1 MYDGV
6 PSDEQRKKLRLSTMQ
21 MIVFGFM
28 FVILIGAVLLC
39 LPISN
44 VGGEIKF
51 IDALFSAT
59 SAVCVTGLMTVVP
72 ATQFTIFG
80 KIVILCLIQIGGL
93 GVVCCAMMFFI
104 IIGKR
109 ITVKERVIIQE
120 SYNLDTLSGLVHMI
134 IRIIKITIIVELVG
148 AVFFAFQF
156 IPEYGILTGMWY
168 ALFHAISAFCNAG
181 IDLIGGDSFA
191 PYMLNPIVNFTT
203 TTLIIIGGLGFP
215 VWIDLKKTI
224 ELYRKNKF
232 ELRKFPRKL
241 QLHSQIAIL
250 VTVTLIVSGTL
261 LYLALEWSN
270 PATLGDLEPLQKLM
284 VAFFQSVTTRT
295 AGFSTVNQGGLLEGT
310 AFLTCIFM
318 FIGGSPAGTAGGVKT
333 TTVFMLL
340 LTCRSVIRG
349 SKDTECFGRR
359 VPEENI
365 KTGLSIIIIAGTALI
380 TGVLLMCVFEDFQ
393 FIDILYEVC
402 SALGTVGLT
411 RGITPNL
418 DVVGKCVDIILMYIG
433 RLGPIT
439 MALAFGYRKNP
450 TMNLRELPTKRL
462 IVG

>member
-6 PSDEQRKKLRLSTMQ
+6 PSEEQRKKLRLSTMQ

-28 FVILIGAVLLC
+28 FVILIGAVLLY

-59 SAVCVTGLMTVVP
+59 SAVCVTGLMTVTP

-80 KIVILCLIQIGGL
+80 KVVLLCLIQVGGL
-93 GVVCCAMMFFI
+93 GVVCCTMMFFI

-134 IRIIKITIIVELVG
+134 IRIIKITILVELAG
-148 AVFFAFQF
+148 AIFFAFQF
-156 IPEYGILTGMWY
+156 IPEYGFITGLCY
-168 ALFHAISAFCNAG
+168 AIFHSISAFCNAG
-181 IDLIGGDSFA
+181 IDLIGGDSFSS
-191 PYMLNPIVNFTT
+191 YLLNPIVNLTT
-203 TTLIIIGGLGFP
+203 TALIIIGGLGFP
-215 VWIDLKKTI
+215 VWIDLKKNI

-241 QLHSQIAIL
+241 QLHSQIVIL
-250 VTVTLIVSGTL
+250 VTAILIVSGTVL
-261 LYLALEWSN
+261 FLALEWNN
-270 PATLGDLEPLQKLM
+270 PLTLGELEPLQKLM
-284 VAFFQSVTTRT
+284 AAFFQSVTTRT
-295 AGFSTVNQGGLLEGT
+295 AGFSTIDQGLLLDGT

-333 TTVFMLL
+333 TTIFMLL

-365 KTGLSIIIIAGTALI
+365 KTGLSIIIIAFVALI
-380 TGVLLMCVFEDFQ
+380 SGVLLMCVFEDFQ

-418 DVVGKCVDIILMYIG
+418 DLVGKCVDMILMYIG

-439 MALAFGYRKNP
+439 MALAFGYKKNSA
-450 TMNLRELPTKRL
+450 TNLRELPTKRL